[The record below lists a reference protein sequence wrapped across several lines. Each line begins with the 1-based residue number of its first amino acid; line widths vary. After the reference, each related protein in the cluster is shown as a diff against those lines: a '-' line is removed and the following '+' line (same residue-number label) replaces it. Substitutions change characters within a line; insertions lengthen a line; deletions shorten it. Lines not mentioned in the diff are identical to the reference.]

1 MYNLTLQS
9 LSVKAAGRESVSY
22 HYFVG
27 VAVVIEIGN
36 ECLNLCSVTGSPVES
51 GIIETGIN
59 L

>member
-27 VAVVIEIGN
+27 VAVAIEIGN
-36 ECLNLCSVTGSPVES
+36 ECLNLCSVES